1 MQTKITEILGIDY
14 PIFQGAMAWIS
25 DEDLAS
31 AVSNAGGLGIIGT
44 GNDTAEVVK
53 AKVERMLTLTDK
65 PFAVNVMLLN
75 PHADEVMDYL
85 VQSEVKVITTG
96 AGNPGKYMDK
106 ITEAGIKLVPVVAS
120 VALAKRMERIGAT
133 AIVVEGMEAGG
144 HIGKQTTMAL
154 LPQVVDAVDIPV
166 IAAGGIADGRG
177 VAAAFMLGAEA
188 VQIGT
193 LFSVALE
200 SNAHPDFKQAV
211 IKANDIATAVTGNI
225 TGHPVRVLR
234 NAFTKQYLEIEKELM
249 SQETPDISRLDE
261 LGKGS
266 LRRAVVEGDVKN
278 GSVMAGQIAGLVQEE
293 KSCHDIIQQ
302 LVSQAKESYQAKA
315 SLFN

>member
-44 GNDTAEVVK
+44 GNDTAAEVQV
-53 AKVERMLTLTDK
+53 KVERMFTLTDK

-75 PHADEVMDYL
+75 PHADEVMAYL
-85 VQSEVKVITTG
+85 VQSGVKIITTG
-96 AGNPGKYMDK
+96 AGNPGQYMDQ
-106 ITEAGIKLVPVVAS
+106 IEAAGIKLIPVVAS

-133 AIVVEGMEAGG
+133 AVVVEGMEAGG

-154 LPQVVDAVDIPV
+154 VPQVASAVDIPV
-166 IAAGGIADGRG
+166 IAAGGIGDGRG
-177 VAAAFMLGAEA
+177 VAAALMLGAEG

-193 LFSVALE
+193 LFSVSHE
-200 SNAHPDFKQAV
+200 SNAHPDFKKAV
-211 IKANDIATAVTGNI
+211 IKANDIGTAVTGNI

-234 NAFTKQYLEIEKELM
+234 NNLTKEYLKIEKEIT
-249 SQETPDISRLDE
+249 SQETPDIARLDE

-266 LRRAVVEGDVKN
+266 LRRAVVEGDVKT
-278 GSVMAGQIAGLVQEE
+278 GSVMAGQIAGLVTQEN
-293 KSCHDIIQQ
+293 SCHDIIQN
-302 LVSQAKESYQAKA
+302 LISEAKETYQAKT